1 MTDGWLVTVSSGLV
15 LQPLSTPIVAAV
27 LGALLGS
34 LSTLLI
40 QLYLQDRR
48 RAANRRNLR
57 LALGAELAD
66 LGDAL
71 RWADDA
77 GMSRPEWNAFV
88 AALPTKVYDTRGG
101 DLGRLTERELTSVI
115 KFYDSLTA
123 AGGISEAELSEEFDD
138 DFELGY
144 GPDDLLVRHEKAVDA
159 LRPNLYQSDMRALE
173 LELDRSQKS
182 ADNDRPAS
190 ESPRETSETVETE
203 TDTESTSQGG

>member
-15 LQPLSTPIVAAV
+15 LQTVSTPIVAAV

-34 LSTLLI
+34 LSTLLT

-66 LGDAL
+66 LGNAL

-77 GMSRPEWNAFV
+77 GMSRSEWNAFV

-101 DLGRLTERELTSVI
+101 DLGRLTERELTNVI

-123 AGGISEAELSEEFDD
+123 AGGISETELSEEFDD

-144 GPDDLLVRHEKAVDA
+144 NPDDLLVRHGEAVDA
-159 LRPNLYQSDMRALE
+159 LRPNLHPSDMRALG
-173 LELDRSQKS
+173 LELDRSRES
-182 ADNDRPAS
+182 ADDDRAAG
-190 ESPRETSETVETE
+190 ESPSETSKTVETAA
-203 TDTESTSQGG
+203 DTESTSQGG